1 MSSDITLT
9 SGMSQNLY
17 SLQSTQKLMEQTEY
31 RLATG
36 KKINSALDDPINFF
50 AAQDHTQQASDL
62 QVRKDSMSEAI
73 QTIEAA
79 DNAIEAISDLIDSA
93 KSLAQS
99 ALSGESNDE
108 VQELVDQFNELL
120 TQITDLASD
129 ATYAGVNLL
138 GGDTE
143 SLEVFFDEDGE
154 SGITITGFDASATG
168 LGLTVV
174 DDNLDA
180 NGGSGTNN
188 NQWGD
193 YDTTTYSDPDD
204 TFALNK
210 TNINAS
216 LDELDDAATTLR
228 TKSKALSNQ
237 LSIVTAR
244 EDFTAQMI
252 NTLEDGAATLVNADT
267 NEESANL
274 LVLETQQ
281 SLAINSL
288 SIASSAQQAVLQ
300 LF

>member
-9 SGMSQNLY
+9 SGISQNLY

-31 RLATG
+31 RLSTG

-99 ALSGESNDE
+99 ALSGETEEE
-108 VQELVDQFNELL
+108 VSQYIAQFNELL
-120 TQITDLASD
+120 TQIDNLAGD

-138 GGDTE
+138 GGTTE
-143 SLEVFFDEDGE
+143 SLEVFFDEEGD
-154 SGITITGFDASATG
+154 SNITITGFDASSTG
-168 LGLTVV
+168 LGLTEVA
-174 DDNLDA
+174 DA
-180 NGGSGTNN
+180 
-188 NQWGD
+188 GD
-193 YDTTTYSDPDD
+193 AASWWDD
-204 TFALNK
+204 TSVLNK
-210 TNINAS
+210 ANINAS
-216 LDELDDAATTLR
+216 LDELEAATSTLR
-228 TKSKALSNQ
+228 TESKTLSNQ
-237 LSIVTAR
+237 LSIITAR
-244 EDFTAQMI
+244 EDFTAKMI
-252 NTLEDGAATLVNADT
+252 NTLEDGAAALVNADT